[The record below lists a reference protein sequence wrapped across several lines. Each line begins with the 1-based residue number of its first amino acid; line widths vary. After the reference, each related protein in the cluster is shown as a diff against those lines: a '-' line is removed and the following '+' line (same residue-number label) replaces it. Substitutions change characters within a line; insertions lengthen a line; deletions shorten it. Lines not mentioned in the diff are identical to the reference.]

1 MQAAAHPHESTELP
15 TPAPGRLIRLPAVL
29 ALVGLQ
35 RSAWLDLVQKGKAP
49 QKIRIGRATLWVE
62 SEVQAFIA
70 ERIRESRG
78 VQR

>member
-1 MQAAAHPHESTELP
+1 MQDHPTESTEP
-15 TPAPGRLIRLPAVL
+15 QPPAPRRLIRLPGVL

-35 RSAWLDLVQKGKAP
+35 RSAWLDLVHKGKAP
-49 QKIRIGRATLWVE
+49 QKVRIGRAALWVE

>member
-1 MQAAAHPHESTELP
+1 MQDPSTESTEAQAL
-15 TPAPGRLIRLPAVL
+15 APGRLIRLPGTL
-29 ALVGLQ
+29 DLVGLQ
-35 RSAWLDLVQKGKAP
+35 RSAWLDLVRRHKAP
-49 QKIRIGRATLWVE
+49 QPVKIGRATLWVE

>member
-1 MQAAAHPHESTELP
+1 MSRDHPTESTEP
-15 TPAPGRLIRLPAVL
+15 QPPAPGRLIRLPGTL

-35 RSAWLDLVQKGKAP
+35 RSAWLDLVRKRKAP
-49 QKIRIGRATLWVE
+49 QPVKIGRATLWVE

-78 VQR
+78 AQR

>member
-1 MQAAAHPHESTELP
+1 
-15 TPAPGRLIRLPAVL
+15 
-29 ALVGLQ
+29 VGLQ
-35 RSAWLDLVQKGKAP
+35 RSAWLDLVRKRKAP
-49 QKIRIGRATLWVE
+49 QPVKIGRATLWVE

>member
-1 MQAAAHPHESTELP
+1 MSRDHPTESTEP
-15 TPAPGRLIRLPAVL
+15 QPPAPGRLIRLPGTL

-35 RSAWLDLVQKGKAP
+35 RSAWLDLVRNRKAP
-49 QKIRIGRATLWVE
+49 QPVKIGRATLWVE

-78 VQR
+78 AQR